1 MDTNKL
7 NELLENM
14 NKVHERAKS
23 LFEKDEVPAMLKN
36 EYKNKVSQYDGMYES
51 IEMMKSMTTSSE
63 TIENL
68 YNQQIEILNVRI
80 KWEMDWINR
89 TINILLK

>member
-1 MDTNKL
+1 METNKL

-23 LFEKDEVPAMLKN
+23 LFEKDEVPTMLKN

-51 IEMMKSMTTSSE
+51 IETMKSMTTSSE